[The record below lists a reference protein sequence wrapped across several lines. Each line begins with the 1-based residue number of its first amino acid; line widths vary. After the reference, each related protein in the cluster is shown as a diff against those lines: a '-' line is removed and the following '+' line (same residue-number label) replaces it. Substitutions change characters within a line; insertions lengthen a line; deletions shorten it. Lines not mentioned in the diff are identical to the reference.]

1 MNRRRILQRSIAI
14 ALLSSM
20 ILTTGMPLASLPA
33 VHAESLPQEDSQ
45 EQTKVNQAVNV
56 QVGHTPADWIYEMQD
71 YTVTATVY
79 GTDQSWTGRISYSV
93 DGQMYAPVELVP
105 LEQSPD
111 TYVGNIPGENL
122 IGSELDYA
130 IDSMDEEGNIIQ
142 STGYWAAIRPSTSL
156 MQQSSGPDLLIT
168 EMVPDTTNLPNLS
181 TDAYEF
187 VEVYNN
193 TDQEINFKDYTFF
206 YNNKDTWKTEED
218 ADIRIPAHSPVV
230 FWILNGS
237 NNDLTAEQFNQNYG
251 TSLTEGEHLFRIQ
264 GGGGMANGSAR
275 SLVIKNQANKSIVS
289 AAYEPAQVKANM
301 GIFFKHPAAE
311 STQMSV
317 MENSGKTSATPGS
330 IDPAQAIPPV
340 VEEGTQ
346 TEIVHTAPTEALAIQ
361 DYEVKTQIKNMGTN
375 ADGSKPAVKL
385 LYKTPAQNRY
395 SVAVMT
401 NIVETNEYTATIPA
415 SALTEPELQYRILAG
430 SMDKPYSAQVQLNAF
445 DPAKAPTL
453 LITELVPNTT
463 NVPGTSSD
471 AYEYIEIYNNTDQPV
486 NFKNYS
492 LYYRYPDKGPSADV
506 EWGQLIP
513 ILLFLRS
520 NRLYFGSKIA
530 RTLLIPRKIST
541 NFIKPTSSPML
552 RCTRSRVMAWRIPAA
567 ERS

>member
-251 TSLTEGEHLFRIQ
+251 TSLTEG
-264 GGGGMANGSAR
+264 
-275 SLVIKNQANKSIVS
+275 
-289 AAYEPAQVKANM
+289 
-301 GIFFKHPAAE
+301 
-311 STQMSV
+311 ST
-317 MENSGKTSATPGS
+317 
-330 IDPAQAIPPV
+330 
-340 VEEGTQ
+340 
-346 TEIVHTAPTEALAIQ
+346 
-361 DYEVKTQIKNMGTN
+361 
-375 ADGSKPAVKL
+375 
-385 LYKTPAQNRY
+385 Y
-395 SVAVMT
+395 SV
-401 NIVETNEYTATIPA
+401 
-415 SALTEPELQYRILAG
+415 YRAE
-430 SMDKPYSAQVQLNAF
+430 A
-445 DPAKAPTL
+445 
-453 LITELVPNTT
+453 
-463 NVPGTSSD
+463 
-471 AYEYIEIYNNTDQPV
+471 
-486 NFKNYS
+486 
-492 LYYRYPDKGPSADV
+492 
-506 EWGQLIP
+506 
-513 ILLFLRS
+513 
-520 NRLYFGSKIA
+520 
-530 RTLLIPRKIST
+530 
-541 NFIKPTSSPML
+541 
-552 RCTRSRVMAWRIPAA
+552 AWRTGAPDLL
-567 ERS
+567 